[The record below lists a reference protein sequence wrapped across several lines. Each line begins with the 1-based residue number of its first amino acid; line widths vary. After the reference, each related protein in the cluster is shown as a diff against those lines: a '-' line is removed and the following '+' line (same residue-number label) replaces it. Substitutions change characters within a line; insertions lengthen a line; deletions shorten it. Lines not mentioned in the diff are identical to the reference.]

1 MSAHP
6 VRVALFCGGRG
17 SATIIRALLRHAEV
31 ELTLIVNAYDDGLST
46 GALRNFIPGM
56 LGPSDFR
63 KNFSYLLGNYSSAQ
77 YALKSLMEY
86 RLPPHDAAADIER
99 LSHFCRRGE
108 FAVLA
113 GPLNSWFMELPAA
126 MLVRLRG
133 LLGRFFDHAAGSQ
146 TALDYRD
153 CSLGNLVFAG
163 AYLLRDRDF
172 NAAAAE
178 VGDLVGSRA
187 RLLNVSDEQH
197 RVLVGLKQDGTLL
210 TSEAEIVGPQPAVAI
225 TDLYLLEQSLAPD
238 EMVALSAMDTEGRRA
253 WLAARNATPDL
264 SVFAAA
270 ALAQADVIL
279 YGPGTQHS
287 SLLPSYRIAAAALA
301 GANAPVKALVM
312 NLDGDND
319 IQGLTASD
327 IFDLALTY
335 GAVVSHILIDHHG
348 RLPLGAIA
356 GDLRREARIVQGDFS
371 NRFRPT
377 VHNGGA
383 IADRVLAL
391 RAGTGS
397 VAPSLEIFADIH
409 NRSVASQELV
419 EEFLETDWNGGGVR
433 LTLNRGAVDDAA
445 LPVTVTHHAGLFPET
460 AYFQNWLESGRSD
473 YLALMTGDGA
483 YSFRD
488 VQNIIGLLERQPSLG
503 GVFGSRTQSRRQFIT
518 SIQAAYGENHLLYV
532 LGKIAAFS
540 LSALFYLR
548 TGVIFSDPLTG
559 LRVFRRASLTRVPA
573 ARRDREAPLALM
585 RRLIRHNVEV
595 AELPVLYRTFS
606 GFTDPRWRVRRG
618 LRNLASLLSWR

>member
-1 MSAHP
+1 MSTRP
-6 VRVALFCGGRG
+6 IRVVLFCGGRG
-17 SATIIRALLRHAEV
+17 SATIIRALLRHTEV

-86 RLPPHDAAADIER
+86 RLPAQEAAADIER

-108 FAVLA
+108 FAILA
-113 GPLNSWFMELPAA
+113 DPLKPWFMELPTG
-126 MLVRLRG
+126 MLIRLRG
-133 LLGRFFDHAAGSQ
+133 LLGRFFDQAAGSQ
-146 TALDYRD
+146 TAFDYRD

-163 AYLLRDRDF
+163 AYLLRGRDF

-197 RVLVGLKQDGTLL
+197 RVLMGLKQDGTVLA
-210 TSEAEIVGPQPAVAI
+210 SESEIVGPQSAAAI
-225 TDLYLLEQSLAPD
+225 VDLYLLEQSPTPD
-238 EMVALSAMDTEGRRA
+238 EMAALSAMDASGKRA

-264 SVFAAA
+264 SVFTAA
-270 ALAQADVIL
+270 ALAEADIIL

-301 GANAPVKALVM
+301 AAHAPVKALVI
-312 NLDGDND
+312 NLDSDND

-327 IFDLALTY
+327 IFDQVLRY
-335 GAVVSHILIDHHG
+335 GAVVSHILIDRHG
-348 RLPLGAIA
+348 RVPLGAIA
-356 GDLRREARIVQGDFS
+356 GDLRREARIVQGDFC
-371 NRFRPT
+371 NRFRPA

-391 RAGTGS
+391 YAGTGS
-397 VAPSLEIFADIH
+397 VTPSLEIFADIH
-409 NRSVASQELV
+409 NRSVASHELV
-419 EEFLETDWNGGGVR
+419 EEFLETDWNSGNVR

-460 AYFQNWLESGRSD
+460 AHFRDWLESGRSD

-488 VQNIIGLLERQPSLG
+488 VQNIIALLERQPSLG

-518 SIQAAYGENHLLYV
+518 SIQAAYGENRLLYA
-532 LGKIAAFS
+532 LGKIAAFF
-540 LSALFYLR
+540 LSTLFYLR

-559 LRVFRRASLTRVPA
+559 LRVFRRTSLMRVPG
-573 ARRDREAPLALM
+573 ARRDREAPLALV
-585 RRLIRHNVEV
+585 RRLIQHNVEV

-606 GFTDPRWRVRRG
+606 GFTDPHWRVRRG

>member
-1 MSAHP
+1 MTGTSP
-6 VRVALFCGGRG
+6 VRIVLFCGGRG
-17 SATIIRALLRHAEV
+17 SATIIRALLRHTEV

-63 KNFSYLLGNYSSAQ
+63 KNFSHLLGNYSSAQ

-86 RLPPHDAAADIER
+86 RLPADDAASVIEK
-99 LSHFCRRGE
+99 LAHFCRRGE
-108 FAVLA
+108 FANLA
-113 GPLNSWFMELPAA
+113 EPLKAWFMELPPT

-133 LLGRFFDHAAGSQ
+133 LLGRFFDNASATQAAF
-146 TALDYRD
+146 DYRD

-163 AYLLRDRDF
+163 AYLLRDRNF
-172 NAAAAE
+172 NVAAAE

-197 RVLVGLKQDGTLL
+197 RVLAGLKKDGAVLA
-210 TSEAEIVGPQPAVAI
+210 SEAEIVGPQSGAPI
-225 TDLYLLEQSLAPD
+225 TDLYLLEHAPTPKDLA
-238 EMVALSAMDTEGRRA
+238 ALSAMDTTGKCA
-253 WLAARNATPDL
+253 WLTARNATPDL

-270 ALAQADVIL
+270 ALAEADIIL

-287 SLLPSYRIAAAALA
+287 SLLPSYRIASAALA
-301 GANAPVKALVM
+301 GVRAPVKALVM
-312 NLDGDND
+312 NLDNDND

-327 IFDLALTY
+327 VFDKALGY
-335 GAVVSHILIDHHG
+335 GATVSHILIDHHG
-348 RLPLGAIA
+348 RIPLGAIA

-371 NRFRPT
+371 NRFHPA

-383 IADRVLAL
+383 IVDRVLAL
-391 RAGTGS
+391 YAGTS
-397 VAPSLEIFADIH
+397 SAAPSLEIFADIH
-409 NRSVASQELV
+409 NRSVASQELI
-419 EEFLETDWNGGGVR
+419 EEFLETEWKSGDTR
-433 LTLNRGAVDDAA
+433 LILNRGALGDTA
-445 LPVTVTHHAGLFPET
+445 LPVSVTHHAGLFPET
-460 AYFQNWLESGRSD
+460 AYFREWLETGHSG

-488 VQNIIGLLERQPSLG
+488 VQNIVNLLEHQPSLG

-518 SIQAAYGENHLLYV
+518 SIRAAYGENRLLYA
-532 LGKIAAFS
+532 LGKIAAFF
-540 LSALFYLR
+540 LSAVFYLR

-559 LRVFRRASLTRVPA
+559 LRVFRRASLMQIHVGP
-573 ARRDREAPLALM
+573 RDAPLALV

-606 GFTDPRWRVRRG
+606 GFTDPHWRVRRG